1 MTQPAGG
8 FFMPA
13 SLPKAI
19 GLGSVALLLA
29 VGLSAGHQPAH
40 AILPDGLIQQLR
52 RLLGFQRPVAV
63 GGTRSPWDQT
73 KICLLSPLLT
83 GRIPIRHHGEIVREI
98 VTAITPS
105 GTPVIATTT
114 PLVEVLVY
122 PATASQLDRETGTL
136 LKRWRADSDEPVAQ
150 FIPWPLDRPLS
161 PGETVF
167 LELRPSGADGGDF
180 AQVRLS
186 RPAADAAA
194 GDSQSSALPL
204 EGLFQQALNG
214 DEPARKQAQGLMEAA
229 CRS

>member
-1 MTQPAGG
+1 M
-8 FFMPA
+8 
-13 SLPKAI
+13 
-19 GLGSVALLLA
+19 VALLPRRIGHATA
-29 VGLSAGHQPAH
+29 VGMIVAGWLAWPQPVS
-40 AILPDGLIQQLR
+40 AILPDGVIQQLR
-52 RLLGFQRPVAV
+52 RLLGLQRPVAV
-63 GGTRSPWDQT
+63 GGTRSPWEQT

-122 PATASQLDRETGTL
+122 PVKASQLDRETGTM
-136 LKRWRADSDEPVAQ
+136 LKRWRADTDEPVAR

-186 RPAADAAA
+186 RPTADAAA
-194 GDSQSSALPL
+194 GDSPSSALHL
-204 EGLFQQALNG
+204 EGLFQQALKG
-214 DEPARKQAQGLMEAA
+214 DEPARKQVQGLMEAA

>member
-1 MTQPAGG
+1 M
-8 FFMPA
+8 
-13 SLPKAI
+13 
-19 GLGSVALLLA
+19 VALLPRRIGHATA
-29 VGLSAGHQPAH
+29 VGMLVAGWLAWPQPVS
-40 AILPDGLIQQLR
+40 AILPDGVIQQLR
-52 RLLGFQRPVAV
+52 RLLGLQRPVAV
-63 GGTRSPWDQT
+63 GGTRSPLEQT
-73 KICLLSPLLT
+73 KLCLLSPLPI

-122 PATASQLDRETGTL
+122 PATSDKLDREAGSL
-136 LKRWRADSDEPVAQ
+136 LKRWRADSDEPVAR

-186 RPAADAAA
+186 RPAADAAP

>member
-1 MTQPAGG
+1 M
-8 FFMPA
+8 
-13 SLPKAI
+13 
-19 GLGSVALLLA
+19 VALLPRRIGRATALWMLA
-29 VGLSAGHQPAH
+29 AGWLAWPQPVS
-40 AILPDGLIQQLR
+40 AILPDGVIQQLR
-52 RLLGFQRPVAV
+52 RILGLQRPVAV
-63 GGTRSPWDQT
+63 GGTRSPLEQT
-73 KICLLSPLLT
+73 KLCLLSPLPI
-83 GRIPIRHHGEIVREI
+83 GRIPIRHHGEMVREI
-98 VTAITPS
+98 FTAITPS

-122 PATASQLDRETGTL
+122 PATADKLDREPGSL
-136 LKRWRADSDEPVAQ
+136 LKRWRADTDEPVAR

-194 GDSQSSALPL
+194 GDSPSSALSL
-204 EGLFQQALNG
+204 EGLFQQALKG
-214 DEPARKQAQGLMEAA
+214 DEPARKQVQGLMEAA